1 MRFTQLPLLKLP
13 PLFIFLLLI
22 AFTIISTSTA
32 KGRTSLSSPFS
43 ASAYHLDL
51 LQPHPN
57 QRVYGVTD
65 SAGDVFLHLK
75 FVIFLSFLQLQSF
88 MLSPFINV

>member
-1 MRFTQLPLLKLP
+1 MRFRQSLLLKP
-13 PLFIFLLLI
+13 PLIFFLLVVFI
-22 AFTIISTSTA
+22 IISPSSA
-32 KGRTSLSSPFS
+32 KGRTSLSSPSS
-43 ASAYHLDL
+43 ASAYNLDL

-75 FVIFLSFLQLQSF
+75 FVILLSFLRLQSF
-88 MLSPFINV
+88 MLLLLINV

>member
-22 AFTIISTSTA
+22 VFIITSPSTA
-32 KGRTSLSSPFS
+32 KGRTSLSSPLS
-43 ASAYHLDL
+43 ASAYNLDL

-75 FVIFLSFLQLQSF
+75 FVILLSFLRLQSF
-88 MLSPFINV
+88 KLLLFMNV